1 MTYRIFISSVQREFA
16 KERKA
21 FACHTRK
28 GTILWRFFMYFAM
41 VGWCCGCFGA
51 NIVGYT
57 TEVTNGKTNVV
68 TVSIEDKQMNT
79 NAQTQQVAQSV
90 TPRLERPK
98 LHMAELLSY
107 LTVRLS
113 CVRATGTACGTGFF
127 YDIPHITNQA
137 LHLPVIVSNR
147 HVVKDVL
154 ETIITLTLADSN
166 SFPSSEVYTLRID
179 NRAFPWINHPDA
191 SVDLSVLPLAAA
203 LNHLQSQ
210 GRKPFFFAMNS
221 SFIPDEEDLKS
232 LTQTDEV
239 IMIGY
244 PGGLWDNV
252 NNQPIF
258 RKGILAT
265 SPSKNFGGRREFL
278 IDMPVYW
285 GSSGSPV
292 LLFSEGAFLDR
303 KKGVGLNGVMLGG
316 RLKLLG
322 INYATITNTVTGKVV
337 PVPVPTVVEDE
348 VSTSNTT
355 NEQPSGRPQ
364 RFSLEAKMGVPNN
377 IGIIIQ
383 ASRLKEIEEMFA
395 NILRSLPSKET
406 H

>member
-16 KERKA
+16 RERRA
-21 FACHTRK
+21 LADYIRK
-28 GTILWRFFMYFAM
+28 GVIRWWFLMYFVM
-41 VGWCCGCFGA
+41 GGLYYGCFGA

-68 TVSIEDKQMNT
+68 TVSMEDKQ
-79 NAQTQQVAQSV
+79 ASKDSQTQQVARLV
-90 TPRLERPK
+90 TPRHDRPK

-113 CVRATGTACGTGFF
+113 CAKANGTMYGSGFF
-127 YDIPHITNQA
+127 YDIPHITNRA

-154 ETIITLTLADSN
+154 STIITLTLADAN
-166 SFPSSEVYTLRID
+166 SLPSSEVCTLRID

-191 SVDLSVLPLAAA
+191 SVDLSVFPLAPV
-203 LNHLQSQ
+203 LNHLQTKGKQ
-210 GRKPFFFAMNS
+210 AFFFAMNS
-221 SFIPDEEDLKS
+221 SFIPDEEYLKS
-232 LTQTDEV
+232 ITQTDEV

-292 LLFSEGAFLDR
+292 LLFSEGAFRDR
-303 KKGVGLNGVMLGG
+303 KKGAGVNGVMLGG

-322 INYATITNTVTGKVV
+322 INYATITNTVTGRVV

-348 VSTSNTT
+348 VSESNTT
-355 NEQPSGRPQ
+355 NGLVSGRSQ
-364 RFSLEAKMGVPNN
+364 RFSLEAQMGVPNN

-383 ASRLKEIEEMFA
+383 ASRLKEIEDMFA
-395 NILRSLPSKET
+395 NILRSLPSKEA